1 MSLHPE
7 PFEAV
12 PAETAR
18 VAQAAFSRGNLYMRM
33 RDELGR
39 LYTDEEF
46 AGLFA
51 VRGQPA
57 EAPWR
62 LTLVSIMQFLEGL
75 SDRQAADAVRSRI
88 DWKYALGLMLE
99 DPGFDASVLSE
110 FRARLVAGQAE
121 AHLLEK
127 LLTVFKAKGWL
138 KERGRQRTDAT
149 HVLAAV
155 RKLSFL
161 VTVGETMRYAL
172 NQLAEAE
179 PDWLAPR
186 LQPEWRDRYG
196 HRLEES
202 RLPKDNAERQALA
215 ETIGRD
221 GLQLWQ
227 ALQAPGT
234 PKTARWH
241 PAVEV
246 LRQVWTQQFDFS
258 EDGLR
263 WRTVDEMPP
272 AAKLINSPYDIEPRV
287 GKKRET
293 VWLGSKV
300 HFTET
305 CDDDQPHLIT
315 HVLTTL
321 ATTNDCLVPAQ
332 IHADLARQDLLPA
345 EHLLDA
351 GYVEGGLIA
360 SGRDTYGLDIVGPAP
375 SSPGW
380 QAKAQSGFDVSCF
393 SIDWD
398 QRRVTCLTG
407 QTNVKWSET
416 HDWHH
421 NPVIQIRFPERACR
435 ACAQH
440 THCTKSAGA
449 RHLTL
454 RPRASHEALQAAR
467 QHQKTPEFQ
476 ARYARRAGIESTFTQ
491 ADRLCGVRRSRYVG
505 LAKTHLQHVFTALAL
520 NLRRLFAWLEGDP
533 LARTRVAPFV
543 RLMTAPAPA

>member
-1 MSLHPE
+1 MSLRPE
-7 PFEAV
+7 PLEDV

-18 VAQAAFSRGNLYMRM
+18 VAQAAFPRGNLYMRM

-39 LYTDEEF
+39 LYADEEF
-46 AGLFA
+46 VDLFA

-62 LTLVSIMQFLEGL
+62 LVLVSIMQFLEGL

-88 DWKYALGLMLE
+88 DWKYALGLALE

-110 FRARLVAGQAE
+110 FRGRLVAGKVE
-121 AHLLEK
+121 AQLLEK
-127 LLTVFKAKGWL
+127 LLSVFKAKGWL
-138 KERGRQRTDAT
+138 KARGRQRTDAT

-155 RKLSFL
+155 RKLGFL
-161 VTVGETMRYAL
+161 VTVGETMRFAL
-172 NQLAEAE
+172 NQLAEAAPE
-179 PDWLAPR
+179 WLTPQLR
-186 LQPEWRDRYG
+186 PEWRDRYG

-221 GLQLWQ
+221 GVQLLA
-227 ALQAPGT
+227 ALQATTT
-234 PKTARWH
+234 PEPVRQH
-241 PAVEV
+241 PAAEV
-246 LRQVWTQQFDFS
+246 LRQVWAQQFDLRA
-258 EDGLR
+258 DGVR
-263 WRTVDEMPP
+263 WRTAEEMPP
-272 AAKLINSPYDIEPRV
+272 AAELINSPYDDETRV

-293 VWLGSKV
+293 VWSGSKV
-300 HFTET
+300 HFTEI

-315 HVLTTL
+315 HVLTTP
-321 ATTNDCLVPAQ
+321 ATTNDCLVPDQ

-351 GYVEGGLIA
+351 GYVEGALIA
-360 SGRDTYGLDIVGPAP
+360 KGRDTYGLDVVGPAP
-375 SSPGW
+375 SSPSW
-380 QAKAQSGFDVSCF
+380 QAKAQAGFDVSCF

-398 QRRVTCLTG
+398 QHRVTCPTG

-421 NPVIQIRFPERACR
+421 KPVIQIRFPDRACR

-440 THCTKSAGA
+440 TLCTKSAGA

-454 RPRASHEALQAAR
+454 RPRAAHEALQAAR
-467 QHQKTPEFQ
+467 RRQKTPEFQ
-476 ARYARRAGIESTFTQ
+476 ARYARRAGIEGTFTQ

-520 NLRRLFAWLEGDP
+520 NLRRRFAWLEGDP

-543 RLMTAPAPA
+543 RLMQSKA

>member
-1 MSLHPE
+1 
-7 PFEAV
+7 
-12 PAETAR
+12 
-18 VAQAAFSRGNLYMRM
+18 MRM
-33 RDELGR
+33 RGELGR

-62 LTLVSIMQFLEGL
+62 LALVSIMQFLEGL

-88 DWKYALGLMLE
+88 DWKYALGLTLD

-110 FRARLVAGQAE
+110 FRTRLVSGKAE
-121 AHLLEK
+121 APLLEK
-127 LLTVFKAKGWL
+127 RLTVFQAKGWL
-138 KERGRQRTDAT
+138 KARGRQRTDAT

-161 VTVGETMRYAL
+161 VTVGETMRFVL
-172 NQLAEAE
+172 NQLAEAA
-179 PDWLAPR
+179 PAWLGPQ

-202 RLPKDNAERQALA
+202 RLPKANAERQALA

-221 GLQLWQ
+221 GVQLLA
-227 ALQAPGT
+227 ALAAAPE
-234 PKTARWH
+234 PVRQH
-241 PAVEV
+241 PAVAV
-246 LRQVWTQQFDFS
+246 LRQVWTQQFELKADQV
-258 EDGLR
+258 R
-263 WRTVDEMPP
+263 WRRVDEMPP
-272 AAKLINSPYDIEPRV
+272 AAELINSPYDDQARV

-293 VWLGSKV
+293 VWSGSKV
-300 HFTET
+300 HFTEV

-315 HVLTTL
+315 HVLTTP
-321 ATTNDCLVPAQ
+321 ATTNDCLVPGQ

-351 GYVEGGLIA
+351 GYVEGQLIA
-360 SGRDTYGLDIVGPAP
+360 TGRDTYGLDIVGPAP
-375 SSPGW
+375 SSPSW
-380 QAKAQSGFDVSCF
+380 QSKAQTGFHVSFF
-393 SIDWD
+393 SIDWE
-398 QRRVTCLTG
+398 QKRVTCPAG

-421 NPVIQIRFPERACR
+421 KPVIQIRFSDPACR
-435 ACAQH
+435 ARAQH
-440 THCTKSAGA
+440 AQCTKSAGS

-467 QHQKTPEFQ
+467 QRQKTPEFQ
-476 ARYARRAGIESTFTQ
+476 ARYARRAGIEGTFTQ
-491 ADRLCGVRRSRYVG
+491 ADRLCGLRRSRYVG
-505 LAKTHLQHVFTALAL
+505 LAKTHLQHIFTALAL
-520 NLRRLFAWLEGDP
+520 NLRRLFAWLDGVPMAKTRTAP
-533 LARTRVAPFV
+533 LV
-543 RLMTAPAPA
+543 RLMPAPA